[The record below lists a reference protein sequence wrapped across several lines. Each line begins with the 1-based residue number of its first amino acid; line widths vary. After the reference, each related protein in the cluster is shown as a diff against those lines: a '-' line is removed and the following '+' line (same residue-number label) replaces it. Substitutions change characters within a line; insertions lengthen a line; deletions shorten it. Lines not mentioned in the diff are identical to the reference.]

1 VNVAAGSD
9 NMNDM
14 WFAFGRLDPVETAYT
29 AVLSAALQTEG
40 EIAAAL
46 EMVTTR
52 AARALGRP
60 ERVLAVG
67 APADLVV
74 LEAATTTDLLR
85 GLSPRRTTIRR
96 GRLVGGMSTE
106 RWARRGETAPA

>member
-1 VNVAAGSD
+1 
-9 NMNDM
+9 M

-29 AVLSAALQTEG
+29 AVLSAALQTES
-40 EIAAAL
+40 EVAAAL

-60 ERVLAVG
+60 ERALAVG
-67 APADLVV
+67 AAADLVV
-74 LEAATTTDLLR
+74 LEAATATDLLR
-85 GLSPRRTTIRR
+85 GVSPRRTTIRR